1 MAIHVQRREFIVT
14 LGSAAAWPL
23 VAGGQQAGKVYRIG
37 LLANDPTI
45 PSQPAGRAFLD
56 GLRENGFLEGK
67 NIIIERRFAE
77 GRLDQYAEFATELVR
92 LGVDVIV
99 VSSQPALLAAK
110 QASDI
115 IPIVMVN
122 GLDPVAQGIVP
133 SLAHPGGNITGLIQD
148 VSAELAAKR
157 VQLLK
162 DAIPHAIKVAVLT
175 NPDLSYEQA
184 EWEQLRLAGQSLN
197 LAPRLMAV
205 RQASEFENAFA
216 EIGRDRPDAVFVAQG
231 SLSFVHRKLIVE
243 LAAKDKLPVVSNFRE
258 TTEIGGLM
266 SYGASRIDL
275 FKRAAIYTG
284 KILKGSKPGELPI
297 EQPVKYDLVINLKT
311 ANALNLAIP
320 RDLLLVADEVI
331 E

>member
-1 MAIHVQRREFIVT
+1 VST
-14 LGSAAAWPL
+14 
-23 VAGGQQAGKVYRIG
+23 AGYVK
-37 LLANDPTI
+37 LLLP
-45 PSQPAGRAFLD
+45 PRQSR
-56 GLRENGFLEGK
+56 
-67 NIIIERRFAE
+67 
-77 GRLDQYAEFATELVR
+77 
-92 LGVDVIV
+92 
-99 VSSQPALLAAK
+99 
-110 QASDI
+110 
-115 IPIVMVN
+115 
-122 GLDPVAQGIVP
+122 
-133 SLAHPGGNITGLIQD
+133 GNSHWG
-148 VSAELAAKR
+148 LAAKR

-266 SYGASRIDL
+266 SYGASRIVL